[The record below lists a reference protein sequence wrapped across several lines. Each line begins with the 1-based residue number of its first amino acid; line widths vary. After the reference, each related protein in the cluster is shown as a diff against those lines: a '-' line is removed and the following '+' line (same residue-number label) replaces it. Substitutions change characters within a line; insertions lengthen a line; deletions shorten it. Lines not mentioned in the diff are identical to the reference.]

1 METQTI
7 RKILTR
13 DFMLCFF
20 AHFGFS
26 FVLHSLMPTLPIYL
40 SRLRSNE
47 VDIGILMGSF
57 AVSALFLRPFVGRA
71 LVRIPEKN
79 FMIAGAFLYVL
90 TSAAYL
96 FAPPFWPFLIVRVF
110 QGIGFAFFHTA
121 SFTLIANITSE
132 ANRGQSLSYF
142 TLAST
147 VSSALGPPL
156 GIFLINHFGFTLL
169 FPACVGVSACSLLIT
184 SKLGARPVV
193 SLRNPAA
200 GDTFFSRQALPPA
213 FIGFYC
219 LFTWGTTATFFP
231 LYALAH
237 GMSNP
242 GLFFTTVAIMLILC
256 RILAGKVLD
265 RYGRER
271 ILPPSLTVCI
281 ISMVALAFSKTIPM
295 FVLVAVIWGIG
306 YAFLMPLLLA
316 YTVDRAGSSLG
327 PAMGT
332 FTAVSDLGLSLGPPI
347 MGTIIYYTSYSIM
360 FLCLA
365 LMGFLSLNYFLFF
378 VKKKGWTPNRLS

>member
-1 METQTI
+1 MP
-7 RKILTR
+7 
-13 DFMLCFF
+13 
-20 AHFGFS
+20 
-26 FVLHSLMPTLPIYL
+26 SLRLPIFL
-40 SRLRSNE
+40 LRL
-47 VDIGILMGSF
+47 
-57 AVSALFLRPFVGRA
+57 
-71 LVRIPEKN
+71 
-79 FMIAGAFLYVL
+79 
-90 TSAAYL
+90 
-96 FAPPFWPFLIVRVF
+96 FWPFLIVRVF

-132 ANRGQSLSYF
+132 TNRGQSLSYF

-169 FPACVGVSACSLLIT
+169 FPPCVGLSLCSLFIT
-184 SKLGARPVV
+184 SKLGVRPVV
-193 SLRNPAA
+193 PLRNPSTKD
-200 GDTFFSRQALPPA
+200 GFFSRRALSPA
-213 FIGFYC
+213 VLGFYS
-219 LFTWGTTATFFP
+219 LFTWGAIATFFP

-256 RILAGKVLD
+256 RILGGKVLD

-271 ILPPSLTVCI
+271 NLPPCLTICI

-295 FVLVAVIWGIG
+295 FIIVAVVWGIG

-332 FTAVSDLGLSLGPPI
+332 FTAVSDLGLSLGPTI
-347 MGTIIYYTSYSIM
+347 MGIVIHSTSYSIM

-365 LMGFLSLNYFLFF
+365 IMGVLTLNYFLFF
-378 VKKKGWTPNRLS
+378 VRKDG